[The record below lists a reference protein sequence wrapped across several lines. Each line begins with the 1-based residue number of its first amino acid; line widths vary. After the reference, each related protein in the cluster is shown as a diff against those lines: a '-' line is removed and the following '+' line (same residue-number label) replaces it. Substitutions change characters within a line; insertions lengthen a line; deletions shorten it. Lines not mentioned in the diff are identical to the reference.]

1 MTIPPPEPVAFR
13 RGRHVHSAPARTLG
27 ITRITQSSE
36 LPAGINA
43 LASADGKTIIVRAGL
58 DKVTRRRAVR
68 EVVAASHRFPALV
81 LYPALA
87 DSRIRRMIMEV
98 ADSVSSFMQH
108 VAAFAGSNPTAT
120 ALAAV
125 ATAATAGAA
134 TVGVMTAVAPA
145 SPPAHDPAR
154 YAHPAGA
161 ISPPKPIHVTLPD
174 RADTYLGVYEH
185 SAPATYTGIGQFASA
200 IGHQP
205 NIAVYY
211 SGWNETF
218 RTGFAEEAA
227 VEGAIPCV
235 QIDPAGVSIGGIAAG
250 RDDAYLISF
259 ARAVHA
265 YGGGVIISFGHE
277 MNAPE
282 YSWGFGHV
290 KPATFIE
297 AWRHI
302 VRIFRMQGDF
312 NVTWLWT
319 VNVNDPDT
327 GSIGAWYPGS
337 QYVTWVGIDGYYVRD
352 SDTFGSIFGQTI
364 GDVNDAAPG
373 KRILIAET
381 AASPPGSVQATQI
394 NGLFAGVKD
403 QQILGFVWFDVD
415 QNGSLYRQDWRI
427 ENDPAAIAA
436 FKRAAKQYRW

>member
-1 MTIPPPEPVAFR
+1 MTIQPPEPVAPR
-13 RGRHVHSAPARTLG
+13 RGRHVDPAPARILG

-43 LASADGKTIIVRAGL
+43 LASADGKMIIVRAGL
-58 DKVTRRRAVR
+58 DKATRRRAVR
-68 EVVAASHRFPALV
+68 DVLAASHRFPALV

-98 ADSVSSFMQH
+98 TDAAGSLMQH
-108 VAAFAGSNPTAT
+108 VVSFAGSNPTAT
-120 ALAAV
+120 AMAAV
-125 ATAATAGAA
+125 ATVATAGAA

-145 SPPAHDPAR
+145 SPAPQHPAYSPA
-154 YAHPAGA
+154 PAGA
-161 ISPPKPIHVTLPD
+161 RPPAPIHVTLPD
-174 RADTYLGVYEH
+174 RAGSYLGVYEH
-185 SAPATYTGIGQFASA
+185 SSPDTYLGINQFASA

-218 RTGFAEEAA
+218 RTGFAEQAA
-227 VEGAIPCV
+227 YYGAVPCV
-235 QIDPAGVSIGGIAAG
+235 QIDPSGVDIAGIAAG
-250 RDDAYLISF
+250 RDDVYLTSF

-277 MNAPE
+277 MNAPT
-282 YSWGFGHV
+282 YPWGYGHV
-290 KPATFIE
+290 KPAIFVA

-302 VRIFRMQGDF
+302 VGVFRAQGDF

-327 GSIGAWYPGS
+327 GPISDWYPGG

-352 SDTFGSIFGQTI
+352 SDTFGSVFGQTI
-364 GDVNDAAPG
+364 GDVNAVAPG

-381 AASPPGSVQATQI
+381 AASPPGYVQASQI
-394 NGLFAGVKD
+394 SGLFAGIKD
-403 QQILGFVWFDVD
+403 QQILGFVWFDVA
-415 QNGSLYRQDWRI
+415 QAGGLYHQDWRI
-427 ENDPAAIAA
+427 EDDPAAIGA
-436 FKRAAKQYRW
+436 FKRAARNYRW